1 MFCILTQK
9 TRALSSCTGHLTT
22 SRNTVHGGMMGLWML
37 LLLHL
42 HLGNAPWIEVVCA
55 SLPAPASVSIS
66 SFNMEHILS
75 FLPGPGTPSNTH
87 FMVQTIRPRKNSWR
101 LVAGC
106 SELMAGQTCNLTK
119 VFKDPYD
126 KYQARIQAFTPTQ
139 TSNWTVSQWFQPL
152 TDTVLEPPDVSV
164 SGCGNCLIMQ
174 LKVPT
179 TRGLKDLYRGVTFH
193 VQRTRDGAQ
202 FSLTLP
208 FKEKNVITYL
218 QPGVEYCVT
227 VSVTGLFTSKPV
239 FSKPYCAFTSP
250 PPHRVNVV
258 FILLGVFCMLG
269 FLLIGLVAYGGQLNF
284 KLLKRHLPRSLVI
297 EPTLCSVCLRL
308 FSQNF

>member
-218 QPGVEYCVT
+218 QP
-227 VSVTGLFTSKPV
+227 
-239 FSKPYCAFTSP
+239 
-250 PPHRVNVV
+250 VNVV